1 MYWGGRYTRVSTVSS
16 LRIEPWSSIPYLLT
30 STTTLAAAKATVIL
44 VESLPEGFRNEN
56 AMSTI
61 GRRLHSVLNEG
72 QVASKSVKLQRPARA
87 RNDQPVVDCAY
98 GYQKENQE
106 EAGEVDE
113 NCGQEGGADEEGG

>member
-1 MYWGGRYTRVSTVSS
+1 
-16 LRIEPWSSIPYLLT
+16 
-30 STTTLAAAKATVIL
+30 
-44 VESLPEGFRNEN
+44 
-56 AMSTI
+56 MSTI
-61 GRRLHSVLNEG
+61 GLTLHRVLYEG

-87 RNDQPVVDCAY
+87 RNDQPMVDCAY